1 MTWNQR
7 HALRNYL
14 RSSLWI
20 LPLIALLLE
29 QLALRAAF
37 AIDVRTNWI
46 PVWPLE
52 VAGTKTTVETIIT
65 LELSFIVFTFGSMLV
80 AIQVAGGQLTPRII
94 ATTLLR
100 DNIIRLTV
108 GLFVFTML
116 FAIGVVARIETTTN
130 GLPIWITAA
139 LGLGSIAAFLYLIDY
154 AARLLR
160 PSSILWRVAEDG
172 LAVIEHVYP
181 KATSDI
187 GPTTSRPLFGIPNQ
201 TIQHEGKGAI
211 LLAADLRSLVAEA
224 KRVDGV
230 IEFVPRI
237 GDFVATGEPI
247 FLVHKSSCRIAER
260 RLRGAVAFG
269 SERTMEQDST
279 FAFRVIVDIGI
290 KALSKAIND
299 PTTAV
304 LAIDQLQRLLRDL
317 GRREFGNGQVVDE
330 AGLLRVLLPTP
341 NWEDF
346 VQLSFS
352 EIRLYGAENFQVAR
366 RLRAMID
373 NLVKALPESRLPA
386 LLRERDLLD
395 QAIETLYVLQEDRA
409 LARVADAQGIGG
421 ASRA

>member
-46 PVWPLE
+46 PAWPLE
-52 VAGTKTTVETIIT
+52 AAGTKTTVETIIT

-247 FLVHKSSCRIAER
+247 FLVYKSSCRIAER

-317 GRREFGNGQVVDE
+317 GRREFGNGQVADE